1 MKLLFSFFMAT
12 MLTLL
17 YANEVVGHVVDVKG
31 IVKVSSD
38 GSIKKRN
45 LAVGEELKEKD
56 LVTTLKDATV
66 VIALVDASKIV
77 LDESSSVHF
86 ASVKEAKQESGK
98 VYYKITSRNA
108 SNALAVKTPFAIIG
122 IKGTTFIVNADANN
136 SGVKLQE
143 GLIGVASI
151 KEEFELYR
159 KQVMAEFN
167 KFVAEQNAGFEE
179 YKQAQT
185 QGFAE
190 ITRAFDLQANNSI
203 SFDGN
208 KVTESTF
215 TAEDEAEFQKFE
227 ALLR

>member
-1 MKLLFSFFMAT
+1 MKIFFTVIVASL
-12 MLTLL
+12 LTLL
-17 YANEVVGHVVDVKG
+17 HANEIVGHVVDLKG
-31 IVKVSSD
+31 IAKISSD

-45 LAVGEELKEKD
+45 IEVGQELLEKD
-56 LVTTLKDATV
+56 LVTTLKNATV
-66 VIALVDASKIV
+66 VIELVDASKIV

-86 ASVKEAKQESGK
+86 ASAKEAKQESGK

-136 SGVKLQE
+136 SNVKLQE

-159 KQVMAEFN
+159 KQVQAEFN
-167 KFVAEQNAGFEE
+167 KFMDEQNAAFEE
-179 YKQAQT
+179 YKNAQNP
-185 QGFAE
+185 GFAE
-190 ITRAFDLQANNSI
+190 MTRSFDLQANNAI

-208 KVTESTF
+208 KVKESSF
-215 TAEDEAEFQKFE
+215 TAEDEAEFKKFE
-227 ALLR
+227 ALLH